1 MHSAISYVKAQH
13 KLYESD
19 MKDPN
24 HLALQILQASKHSRV
39 EIFLQ
44 DFKEEKSLWLY
55 QNCYINFEIV
65 VSVQLLAIVSQMRTN
80 QPMKPTMTEF

>member
-1 MHSAISYVKAQH
+1 
-13 KLYESD
+13 

-24 HLALQILQASKHSRV
+24 HLALQILRASKPSRF

-55 QNCYINFEIV
+55 QNCYINSRKCTTFGHCKSDE
-65 VSVQLLAIVSQMRTN
+65 N
-80 QPMKPTMTEF
+80 QPAYEAHHDGVLRCINEASEA